1 MKNAILFIVISVL
14 FSFCSEQ
21 APTQLLDDTASP
33 NEQLDIEVLPR
44 EQNVFDYS
52 SDYDSTGIF
61 EPIRQESSVIFAN
74 GIKNTYSNIT
84 VRQLYMSSVLID
96 KKMPVFHR
104 GGRIIGYYSTAEGKV
119 KFNNEYAQISD
130 RKVRIMLNG
139 VSKDT
144 SLGKMFVIK
153 KRYLLNIPQNFPYN
167 SSIKFEYE
175 KSAMGNHRTSFDIIT
190 PDEINGEIKVSGKKS
205 DKDLKIEL
213 KWNAKNSGKIEI
225 IIGGGRKDKLLIKP
239 LLRLRTDDDGLLKL
253 PWTFLRSLPFGQ
265 FDYLVLSFERAVKK
279 SFSNQMIG
287 ENLVISKSIHNIK
300 FDIP

>member
-1 MKNAILFIVISVL
+1 
-14 FSFCSEQ
+14 
-21 APTQLLDDTASP
+21 
-33 NEQLDIEVLPR
+33 
-44 EQNVFDYS
+44 
-52 SDYDSTGIF
+52 
-61 EPIRQESSVIFAN
+61 
-74 GIKNTYSNIT
+74 
-84 VRQLYMSSVLID
+84 
-96 KKMPVFHR
+96 
-104 GGRIIGYYSTAEGKV
+104 
-119 KFNNEYAQISD
+119 
-130 RKVRIMLNG
+130 
-139 VSKDT
+139 
-144 SLGKMFVIK
+144 MFVIK

-253 PWTFLRSLPFGQ
+253 PWTFLRSLPFDQ